1 MSARLEPVAG
11 VYPRGSL
18 DYAAVDAVNWSTLKH
33 LARSPRHYRHV
44 VDEGV
49 LETPP
54 MRLGT
59 AAHLATLEPD
69 RFEREYV
76 FFPDDPDGKAPRRG
90 TKAWDAFVAEH
101 EGCTV
106 LKQVEHVA
114 AARIAEA
121 VHTDE
126 LARRY
131 LERGQAEVGIVW
143 QDQRTGLWCKGR
155 LDWLSHSIP
164 DVVVEL
170 KSAADVAPAK
180 FQAGYARML
189 YHGQAAFY
197 TDGLTQLLGR
207 PVYHKCIAVES
218 KEPHD
223 VVVYDVIGEPLEAGT
238 ELYRELLDQLVR
250 CQRDGAWPGHGKG
263 AEVSLRLPPW
273 AMGHDDD
280 LSDLGLT
287 FEET

>member
-1 MSARLEPVAG
+1 MAEPVAG
-11 VYPRGSL
+11 IYPRGSL
-18 DYAAVDAVNWSTLKH
+18 DYGAVDAVNWSTLKY
-33 LARSPRHYRHV
+33 LARSAKHYRHV

-49 LETPP
+49 AETAP

-59 AAHLATLEPD
+59 AAHLATLEPE
-69 RFEREYV
+69 RFEREYA
-76 FFPDDPDGKAPRRG
+76 FCPDDADGKAPRRG

-101 EGCTV
+101 EGCIV
-106 LKQVEHVA
+106 LKQTEHMA
-114 AARIAEA
+114 AVRIAEA

-131 LERGQAEVGIVW
+131 LLRGEAEVSIVW
-143 QDQRTGLWCKGR
+143 RDVQTGLWCKGR
-155 LDWLSHSIP
+155 VDWLSSSVP
-164 DVVVEL
+164 DVVLDL
-170 KSAADVAPAK
+170 KTSADVAPAK

-197 TDGLTQLLGR
+197 TDGFRQLLGR
-207 PVYHKCIAVES
+207 PVAHKCIAVES

-238 ELYRELLDQLVR
+238 ELYTDLLTQLVA
-250 CQRDGAWPGHGKG
+250 CQRDGLWPGHAKG
-263 AEVSLRLPPW
+263 AEVSLRLPAW
-273 AMGHDDD
+273 AMGNDED

-287 FEET
+287 FEES